1 MKNYEEMKKAIKLVK
16 SGSVTYA
23 IKDTVID
30 GVEVKKDQFMGIEG
44 KAIKVCVDDK
54 FEALYSLISSMVND
68 ESYLITV
75 LTGEDISEKQC
86 SQLEEKL
93 QNDYPEIDIAVS
105 RGNQPVYSFL
115 VGVE

>member
-1 MKNYEEMKKAIKLVK
+1 
-16 SGSVTYA
+16 
-23 IKDTVID
+23 
-30 GVEVKKDQFMGIEG
+30 
-44 KAIKVCVDDK
+44 
-54 FEALYSLISSMVND
+54 MVND